1 MGLGFRGVGTL
12 PSCNDIAEG
21 LSQNFKE
28 SSRKNSKL
36 PNPKRPKPRCPKK
49 QKARKSEAPS
59 HLKLLPKERA
69 RVDFGLMRE
78 TSAAVGFRARGL
90 GFTAI

>member
-21 LSQNFKE
+21 LSQNFK
-28 SSRKNSKL
+28 NSKL
-36 PNPKRPKPRCPKK
+36 QTLMPNPKRPKPRCPKK

-78 TSAAVGFRARGL
+78 TSAALGFRARGL